1 MDNEENSVN
10 FSLDL
15 NVLLECLDIFGDATS
30 STSSTALKLRYKG
43 YGNPV
48 QLL

>member
-1 MDNEENSVN
+1 LGSDETVN

-15 NVLLECLDIFGDATS
+15 NVLLECLDIFGDAAST
-30 STSSTALKLRYKG
+30 TSSTALKLRYKG
-43 YGNPV
+43 FGNPV